1 MKISIKSSIRQHT
14 PVIHGGKS
22 PLKNSDQKIIDFSS
36 NITPLG
42 IPHSV
47 KLIIKQNIDKIQF
60 YPDPNSDTVISSLEK
75 YTQLSKSNI
84 IVGNGAIAVSYTHL
98 TLPTNREV

>member
-47 KLIIKQNIDKIQF
+47 K
-60 YPDPNSDTVISSLEK
+60 S
-75 YTQLSKSNI
+75 
-84 IVGNGAIAVSYTHL
+84 VSYTHL